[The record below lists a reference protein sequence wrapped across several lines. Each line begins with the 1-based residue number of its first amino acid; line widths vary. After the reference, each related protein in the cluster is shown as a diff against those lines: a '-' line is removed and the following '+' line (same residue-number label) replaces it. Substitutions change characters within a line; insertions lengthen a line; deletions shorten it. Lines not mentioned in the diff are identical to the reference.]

1 MATAPNKPNIRLVS
15 LRQRFLW
22 LLIGVAGLFAAGMAL
37 SLVFSL
43 RANEAA
49 EVRLLNVEAVQTQAS
64 VMRRWDYYREMVNNL
79 ARDPQLIDLM
89 LVGSTED
96 RQQWAASRQRLVP
109 SIIGL
114 ALVSPEGEIYGDANL
129 LRVGPNCLRDLRQHG
144 IRILNQA
151 PIHRDVPGMEHVDL
165 IAEVEGPDD
174 AALGKVFVSVRLE
187 QLQRII
193 EDSTQP
199 GHAITLLDEAG
210 KLVVSSGILQGAVNE
225 ITVPLPKI
233 GWKLV
238 VQSPPQRLSYSGW
251 LQILAGMLTLLGVLA
266 LLVMVT
272 ARLRRPL
279 RQEINAALNALDCLT
294 RNESPPPIVTRYTEF
309 AHAAEAINRI
319 AVHLHEQRE
328 QLDRLSHTD
337 SLTGLPNR
345 RAFETR
351 FPHMLGL
358 AERGRP
364 TALVLLDLDLFKT
377 INDQLGHAAGD
388 LALIALANTLKALT
402 RSSDMA
408 ARLAGDEFVVL
419 LSGLDNQGMLAWYQR
434 MVDHFTSELRIAG
447 LNISNT
453 ISAGQT
459 WLQDEESDN
468 IGQALARA
476 DRALYQA
483 KKRGRGQLVFAAAL
497 PEKDAG

>member
-1 MATAPNKPNIRLVS
+1 MRITPHAPSPKLVS
-15 LRQRFLW
+15 LRRHFLW
-22 LLIGVAGLFAAGMAL
+22 LLIGVIGLFAAGMAL
-37 SLVFSL
+37 SLRFSL
-43 RANEAA
+43 QSSEDA
-49 EVRLLNVEAVQTQAS
+49 EIRLLQMEARQALSS
-64 VMRRWDYYREMVNNL
+64 VAMRWGDYRTLVDNL
-79 ARDPQLIDLM
+79 ADAPELIDLM
-89 LVGSTED
+89 QTGSPEEMQAWTL
-96 RQQWAASRQRLVP
+96 SRQHLLP
-109 SIIGL
+109 GILGL
-114 ALVSPEGEIYGDANL
+114 ALVSPRGEVFGDAKAQH
-129 LRVGPNCLRDLRQHG
+129 VAPSCQRDLRLDG
-144 IRILNQA
+144 SRNNQQLV
-151 PIHRDVPGMEHVDL
+151 HRDMPGLEHLDILAMVR
-165 IAEVEGPDD
+165 GPDGEE
-174 AALGKVFVSVRLE
+174 LGKVFASVRLAE
-187 QLQRII
+187 LQQVID
-193 EDSTQP
+193 DSIQP
-199 GHAITLLDEAG
+199 GHAIAIFDASGQLVISRGELQEDTREIGLPFQ
-210 KLVVSSGILQGAVNE
+210 KL
-225 ITVPLPKI
+225 
-233 GWKLV
+233 GWRLV
-238 VQSPPQRLSYSGW
+238 AQSPTRHFDEVSGRH
-251 LQILAGMLTLLGVLA
+251 ILAGMLTLAGVLV
-266 LLVMVT
+266 LLVVVVF
-272 ARLRRPL
+272 RLRQPVL
-279 RQEINAALNALDCLT
+279 QDIDAALDALACLT
-294 RNESPPPIVTRYTEF
+294 RDESPPPIVTRYTEF

-319 AVHLHEQRE
+319 AQHLHDQRE

-388 LALIALANTLKALT
+388 QALIALANTLKALT

-434 MVDHFTSELRIAG
+434 MADHFKGELRAAG

-459 WLQDEESDN
+459 WLQDVESDS

-483 KKRGRGQLVFAAAL
+483 KERGRGQLVFAAAL
-497 PEKDAG
+497 AGKDAG

>member
-1 MATAPNKPNIRLVS
+1 MRITPHTPGPELVS
-15 LRQRFLW
+15 LRRHFLW
-22 LLIGVAGLFAAGMAL
+22 LLIGVIGLFAAGMAL
-37 SLVFSL
+37 SLKFSL
-43 RANEAA
+43 QSNEDA
-49 EVRLLNVEAVQTQAS
+49 EIRLLQLEARQVLSNVAMRWGDYRTVVDKLALDPEVTSLLRTGSPEELQA
-64 VMRRWDYYREMVNNL
+64 
-79 ARDPQLIDLM
+79 
-89 LVGSTED
+89 
-96 RQQWAASRQRLVP
+96 WALSRQRLLP
-109 SIIGL
+109 GITGL
-114 ALVSPEGEIYGDANL
+114 ALANPRGDVFGDAGR
-129 LRVGPNCLRDLRQHG
+129 LRVGPSCQRDLHLSGTRK
-144 IRILNQA
+144 NQPA
-151 PIHRDVPGMEHVDL
+151 VHRDMPGLEHVDL
-165 IAEVEGPDD
+165 VAAVRGPDGTE
-174 AALGKVFVSVRLE
+174 LGKVFASVRLAE
-187 QLQRII
+187 LQQVVD
-193 EDSTQP
+193 DSIQP
-199 GHAITLLDEAG
+199 GHAVAIFDAAG
-210 KLVVSSGILQGAVNE
+210 QPVVSQGELQEGTREIGLPFQIL
-225 ITVPLPKI
+225 
-233 GWKLV
+233 GWRLV
-238 VQSPPQRLSYSGW
+238 VQSPIRHFDEIGGRH
-251 LQILAGMLTLLGVLA
+251 ILAGMLTLAGVLV
-266 LLVMVT
+266 LLVVVVF
-272 ARLRRPL
+272 RLRQPVL
-279 RQEINAALNALDCLT
+279 QDIDAALDALACLT
-294 RNESPPPIVTRYTEF
+294 RDESPPPIVTRYSEF

-319 AVHLHEQRE
+319 AQHLHDQRE

-388 LALIALANTLKALT
+388 QALIALANTLKALT

-434 MVDHFTSELRIAG
+434 MADHFKGELRAAG
-447 LNISNT
+447 LNIGNT

-459 WLQDEESDN
+459 WLQDVESDS

-483 KKRGRGQLVFAAAL
+483 KERGRGQLVFAAAL